1 MLNIVLFGPP
11 GAGKGTQ
18 SEKLLAKYGLIHL
31 STGDILRT
39 EIKAGTQLGIQAKEL
54 MDKGNLVPD
63 SIIIGMID
71 SKISNNPQANGFIFD
86 GFPRTEV
93 QAAALDELLQNKGTG
108 ITLMLSLQVEEKE
121 LITRLLERGKT
132 SGRADD
138 QNEEIIANRIK
149 VYNYQ
154 TSVLVNYYAK
164 QNKHLGINGI
174 GAIETIFDHLCSA
187 IDQAAKTL

>member
-31 STGDILRT
+31 STGDLLRA

-71 SKISNNPQANGFIFD
+71 SKISNNPKANGFIFD

-121 LITRLLERGKT
+121 LISRLLERGKT

-149 VYNYQ
+149 VYNDQ
-154 TSVLVNYYAK
+154 TSVLVNYYEK
-164 QNKHLGINGI
+164 QNKHVGIYGI
-174 GAIETIFDHLCSA
+174 GAIETIFDNLCSA
-187 IDQAAKTL
+187 IDKAAKTL

>member
-31 STGDILRT
+31 STGDILRA

-149 VYNYQ
+149 VYNDQ
-154 TSVLVNYYAK
+154 TSVLVNYYDK
-164 QNKHLGINGI
+164 QNKHEGINGI
-174 GAIETIFDHLCSA
+174 GAIDTIFNNLCSA

>member
-31 STGDILRT
+31 STGDILRA

-149 VYNYQ
+149 VYNDQ
-154 TSVLVNYYAK
+154 TSVLVNYYDK
-164 QNKHLGINGI
+164 QNKHVGINGI
-174 GAIETIFDHLCSA
+174 GAIDTIFNNLCSA

>member
-31 STGDILRT
+31 STGDILRA

-149 VYNYQ
+149 VYNDQ

-164 QNKHLGINGI
+164 QNKHVGINGI
-174 GAIETIFDHLCSA
+174 GAIETIFDQLCSA

>member
-31 STGDILRT
+31 STGDILRA

-138 QNEEIIANRIK
+138 QNEEIIANRNK
-149 VYNYQ
+149 VYNDQ
-154 TSVLVNYYAK
+154 TSVLVNYYDK
-164 QNKHLGINGI
+164 QNKHVGINGI
-174 GAIETIFDHLCSA
+174 GAIDTIFNNLCSA

>member
-31 STGDILRT
+31 STGDLLRA

-71 SKISNNPQANGFIFD
+71 SKISNNPKANGFIFD

-121 LITRLLERGKT
+121 LISRLLERGKT

-138 QNEEIIANRIK
+138 QNEKIIANRIK
-149 VYNYQ
+149 VYNDQ
-154 TSVLVNYYAK
+154 TSILVNYYDK
-164 QNKHLGINGI
+164 QNKHVGIHGI
-174 GAIETIFDHLCSA
+174 GAIDTIFNNLCSA
-187 IDQAAKTL
+187 IDKAAKTL